1 MCKWTNVQI
10 SDIPAKDQSRKSWYP
25 DADDVAAIYD
35 VAFGV
40 ADCKACKIGDE
51 YSVDKKAQAIKN
63 YIISNS
69 SISNRVTAVARKE
82 TLFIVNMDKLQEEGQ
97 E

>member
-10 SDIPAKDQSRKSWYP
+10 SDIPAKGQSKKSWSP

-40 ADCKACKIGDE
+40 ADCKACKIGDQ

-63 YIISNS
+63 YIIGNN

-82 TLFIVNMDKLQEEGQ
+82 TLFIVNMDKFQEEGQ
-97 E
+97 D